1 VGAAA
6 GARPEQAR
14 AGGARAGRRG
24 ALPGA
29 ARRRPQGNRR
39 LDRASALAGV
49 LDACACYAL
58 RRPGLAPT
66 AGPAHADSDARTAYP
81 AITAG
86 RAELAARLLG
96 AAHAVRGAFDESSL
110 DAPQARAAARD
121 TLGPAAFDAAYRSAA
136 DSTYQT
142 ALELAHAALIW
153 PLE

>member
-1 VGAAA
+1 MRLL
-6 GARPEQAR
+6 RP
-14 AGGARAGRRG
+14 
-24 ALPGA
+24 P
-29 ARRRPQGNRR
+29 PP
-39 LDRASALAGV
+39 
-49 LDACACYAL
+49 
-58 RRPGLAPT
+58 PGLAPT
-66 AGPAHADSDARTAYP
+66 AGLALTARTADNGATARP

-142 ALELAHAALIW
+142 ALELAHAALSS
-153 PLE
+153 PESRFSVRTSELQRDRGQQGALRDLYRTQ